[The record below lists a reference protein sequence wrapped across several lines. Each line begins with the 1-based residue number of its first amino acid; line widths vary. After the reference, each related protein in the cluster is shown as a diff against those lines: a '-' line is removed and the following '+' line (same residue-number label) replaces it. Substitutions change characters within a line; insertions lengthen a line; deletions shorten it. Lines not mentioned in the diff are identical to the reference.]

1 LLPSRVFGQ
10 AQWTLFKSSG
20 HSDANKLRC
29 PCCTDLSAMHV
40 GKGHKHVFNAIDI
53 LPQETLSE
61 IAARH
66 SDILLLNWS
75 SLRHDSLLKHFSGG
89 SDVAHACCLAAR
101 RHLDSLVRFGQ

>member
-1 LLPSRVFGQ
+1 
-10 AQWTLFKSSG
+10 
-20 HSDANKLRC
+20 
-29 PCCTDLSAMHV
+29 MHV